1 MLKYGN
7 TKCQTNFAHYM
18 IQSPSTRL
26 INDRIFILIAVINM
40 IIKLWNSCTQ
50 VGDCIVIET

>member
-1 MLKYGN
+1 MLKYGHI
-7 TKCQTNFAHYM
+7 KRQTNSAHYM

-26 INDRIFILIAVINM
+26 SNDRILIAIINM

-50 VGDCIVIET
+50 VGECIVIAT